1 MAAKHN
7 PLVQRMPGNTV
18 ALRPT
23 ARVIAL
29 RQRDPWEEA
38 TAAQRDVA
46 VARLEIVSEV
56 LAMMQQRFSANKA
69 VATLLNRHAAG
80 LLSRRLVYC
89 LRTAAKGDRLA
100 PTRSTILA
108 WCKIVADGGGRVE
121 LLEEHKGRVLLEQA
135 AWWGPALEYFNQPT
149 KPEYSVVW
157 RYLAEAEGF
166 AVSYEQVK
174 HYLQGVPA
182 MVGRHSP
189 ARIGRNLYRLTEKS
203 YVRRCTERALVGDVY
218 VADGYCADVKLV
230 NPIDGKFPWRPE
242 LTVAMDLRSR
252 YIVGWRVDE
261 HEGTVA
267 VQGLWAE
274 TLARW
279 NHAPLFL
286 YVDNGSGHKN
296 RLMSNDVTGFY
307 ARNNIEVIHA
317 IPGNPHGKGWIERF
331 FVEIKRDFLK
341 LWRPAFYCGH
351 DMAPEAMAETER
363 RVRRGEMQPP
373 TLAEFARDFDDWL
386 ARYHARAHPE
396 NKEHSK
402 AALWAELVRL
412 PPMANETELKRQQ
425 VELTVRR
432 ASVKHG
438 KREYK
443 HADLHAY
450 NHKKVVLEYDLMD
463 NAAGVIRTLDG
474 RWICDANLVAAVDAV
489 GNSRL
494 EEKHADRVI
503 NQRKRIEKKLDELNA
518 RAGLVIDADAVADNA
533 GQLTGPASESNKPS
547 EFSLDDFLT
556 D

>member
-1 MAAKHN
+1 
-7 PLVQRMPGNTV
+7 MPGTTV

-23 ARVIAL
+23 AQVIAL
-29 RQRDPWEEA
+29 RQRDPWREA
-38 TAAQRDVA
+38 SDSQRNVA
-46 VARLEIVSEV
+46 LARLDIANAI
-56 LAMMQQRFSANKA
+56 LAMEAEGFSANKA
-69 VATLLNRHAAG
+69 VATLLNRLEAG
-80 LLSRRLVYC
+80 LLNQRLSFC
-89 LRTAAKGDRLA
+89 MQAAAKKNRPA
-100 PTRSTILA
+100 PTRSTLLE
-108 WCKIVADGGGRVE
+108 WRKIVADGGGRVE

-157 RYLAEAEGF
+157 RYLAEVEGF

-174 HYLQGVPA
+174 HYLQSVPA
-182 MVGRHSP
+182 MLGRHSP

-203 YVRRCTERALVGDVY
+203 YIRRCTDRALPGDVY
-218 VADGYCADVKLV
+218 VADGYCADVKLI

-252 YIVGWRVDE
+252 FIPGWRIDE

-296 RLMSNDVTGFY
+296 RLMSDDVTGFY

-341 LWRPAFYCGH
+341 LWRPAFYCGD
-351 DMAPEAMAETER
+351 DMAAEALAETER
-363 RVRRGEMQPP
+363 AVRHGELQPP
-373 TLAEFARDFDDWL
+373 TLAEFARDFNHWL
-386 ARYHARAHPE
+386 ERYHRRAHPE
-396 NKEHSK
+396 DKQRSK
-402 AALWAELVRL
+402 AELWAELVPL
-412 PPMANETELKRQQ
+412 PPLAGEMELKRQQ
-425 VELTVRR
+425 IELTVRR

-443 HADLHAY
+443 HPDLHAY
-450 NHKKVVLEYDLMD
+450 NHAKVLLEYDLLD
-463 NAAGVIRTLDG
+463 NSVGVIRTLDG
-474 RWICDANLVAAVDAV
+474 RWICDAGLVVTIDAVDS
-489 GNSRL
+489 NRL
-494 EEKHADRVI
+494 EDKRQDRVN
-503 NQRKRIEKKLDELNA
+503 NQRKRIQRKLDELNA
-518 RAGLVIDADAVADNA
+518 RAGLVIDADAVADSA
-533 GQLTGPASESNKPS
+533 GQLTGPAFESNAPS

-556 D
+556 E